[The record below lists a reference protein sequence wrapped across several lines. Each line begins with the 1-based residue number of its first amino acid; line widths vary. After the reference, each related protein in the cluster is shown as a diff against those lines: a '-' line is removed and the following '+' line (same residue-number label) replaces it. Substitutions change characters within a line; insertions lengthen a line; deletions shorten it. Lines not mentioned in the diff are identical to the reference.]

1 MSVEINDMN
10 NLYFLLT
17 TNYISNFIFLSE
29 AIENRLNYPPFERS
43 GIENARKSS
52 FKNDFRKNT
61 TQ

>member
-29 AIENRLNYPPFERS
+29 AIENR
-43 GIENARKSS
+43 
-52 FKNDFRKNT
+52 
-61 TQ
+61 